1 LALASVAK
9 KLLVSMGR
17 NALARRHSSTA
28 ASSAPAGLGE
38 LVAVLQQQPQVL
50 PAQRA
55 GGGVVLAGEEAVE
68 RGPRALEVALGVPDP
83 AGEQQRA
90 GRGPGGGGGPLGQL
104 PRPRG
109 HLGGGLAVAGVEG
122 GPAELLQGERLRALV
137 AGLGGEPQRAFLVG
151 ERPLVLAER
160 RPHPPALEAGAHL
173 QAGVEDA
180 HRGGDRPA
188 EQPLGVPVGVE
199 AAGPGGGSHPCLGR
213 DGQVAGGGRVPG
225 GRLRPVGQQG
235 GQPPVA
241 GDPGRPREAVV
252 EDLADQVV
260 GELVGGARLG
270 LHQQARGQRPLGP
283 GRRLLDRHAEQVGDH
298 LQVERRAHHHR
309 RAQQRLHL
317 GAGPADAGQHR
328 VAERGGDA
336 GRALPVALG
345 GRAQRLHH
353 EQGVAAGPLQHRG
366 GQLGDAVAPG
376 QFGDR
381 GRRQRPELQHPAGA
395 GQSGQRLGALLG
407 ADGGD
412 HQQPV
417 AGQPA
422 HQEVQQL
429 QG

>member
-1 LALASVAK
+1 
-9 KLLVSMGR
+9 
-17 NALARRHSSTA
+17 
-28 ASSAPAGLGE
+28 
-38 LVAVLQQQPQVL
+38 VLQQQAQVV
-50 PAQRA
+50 PAHRA
-55 GGGVVLAGEEAVE
+55 GGGVVLAGQQAVE
-68 RGPRALEVALGVPDP
+68 RRPRALQVALGVPDA

-122 GPAELLQGERLRALV
+122 GPAELLQGERLGAVV
-137 AGLGGEPQRAFLVG
+137 AGLGGEPQGALLVG
-151 ERPLVLAER
+151 EGSLVLAER
-160 RPHPPALEAGAHL
+160 GPHPPALQAGAGL
-173 QAGVEDA
+173 QAGVGGA
-180 HRGGDRPA
+180 HRRGDRLA
-188 EQPLGVPVGVE
+188 EQPLGVPVGGE
-199 AAGPGGGSHPCLGR
+199 AGGPGGGGHPRLGR
-213 DGQVAGGGRVPG
+213 GGQVAGGGRVPG
-225 GRLRPVGQQG
+225 GGLRPAGEQG

-260 GELVGGARLG
+260 GELVGVTGLG

-298 LQVERRAHHHR
+298 LQVERRAHHHG
-309 RAQQRLHL
+309 RAQQRLDL

-336 GRALPVALG
+336 GRAVPVALG
-345 GRAQRLHH
+345 GGPQRLDR
-353 EQGVAAGPLQHRG
+353 EQRVAAGPLQHRG

-376 QFGDR
+376 QLGDG
-381 GRRQRPELQHPAGA
+381 GRRQRPELQHRAGA
-395 GQSGQRLGALLG
+395 GQGRQRLGALLG

-417 AGQPA
+417 PGQPA
-422 HQEVQQL
+422 HQEVEQL